1 MKVSQAYSSQKA
13 RYAPTDVF
21 IANGFSFKITG
32 FTLPRLSLRR
42 TVSQMSLFFYLDFL
56 ESISNLL
63 LYFKLYANSGLQH
76 GCKPSIGLVSTKC
89 T

>member
-32 FTLPRLSLRR
+32 FTLPQLSLRR
-42 TVSQMSLFFYLDFL
+42 TVSQMCLIFLFGLFRINKQPSTLL
-56 ESISNLL
+56 QISTLIQVYNM
-63 LYFKLYANSGLQH
+63 AASQ
-76 GCKPSIGLVSTKC
+76 VSV
-89 T
+89 